1 MTQKETYAPHHCLN
15 ESSYKVAKM
24 NLVIGMKV
32 PNVSG
37 AWCFVA
43 MLPRY
48 MGMKVP
54 NVSGAWCFVAM
65 LPRYMGMIAFLY
77 G

>member
-24 NLVIGMKV
+24 NLVIGMEV

-37 AWCFVA
+37 AWCFLA
-43 MLPRY
+43 MLPWY
-48 MGMKVP
+48 MGM
-54 NVSGAWCFVAM
+54 VAFFIVEEFEVA
-65 LPRYMGMIAFLY
+65 LI
-77 G
+77 